1 MKLQTLGAAALL
13 LGMLSVSLP
22 GCQTAVDAGADTQTQ
37 GMTDAPT
44 QIQTEPAPI
53 TETEAVT
60 EPVTEA
66 VTEPITETEIITEG
80 TLEATAEGF
89 ELRYVETD
97 ATGYDGANTLLKISE
112 NKFELLRTGSVEGEL
127 IIELNKKN
135 FCHYGTPYG
144 ELIVGVQAKYVRNNL
159 SLFGGKAEA
168 GYVMDMNSVLVG
180 NYELT
185 VEVKTR

>member
-1 MKLQTLGAAALL
+1 MITVKSLQRIDDE
-13 LGMLSVSLP
+13 VN
-22 GCQTAVDAGADTQTQ
+22 
-37 GMTDAPT
+37 
-44 QIQTEPAPI
+44 
-53 TETEAVT
+53 
-60 EPVTEA
+60 
-66 VTEPITETEIITEG
+66 ETEIITEG
-80 TLEATAEGF
+80 TLDATAEGF

-185 VEVKTR
+185 VEVKPR

>member
-1 MKLQTLGAAALL
+1 MDVMITVKSLQRIDDE
-13 LGMLSVSLP
+13 VN
-22 GCQTAVDAGADTQTQ
+22 
-37 GMTDAPT
+37 
-44 QIQTEPAPI
+44 
-53 TETEAVT
+53 
-60 EPVTEA
+60 
-66 VTEPITETEIITEG
+66 ETEIITEG
-80 TLEATAEGF
+80 TLDATAEGF

-185 VEVKTR
+185 VEVKPR

>member
-1 MKLQTLGAAALL
+1 MDVMITVKSLQRIDDE
-13 LGMLSVSLP
+13 VN
-22 GCQTAVDAGADTQTQ
+22 
-37 GMTDAPT
+37 
-44 QIQTEPAPI
+44 
-53 TETEAVT
+53 
-60 EPVTEA
+60 
-66 VTEPITETEIITEG
+66 ETEIITEG

-97 ATGYDGANTLLKISE
+97 ATGYDGANTLLKINE

-185 VEVKTR
+185 VEVKPR

>member
-1 MKLQTLGAAALL
+1 MITVKSLQRIDDE
-13 LGMLSVSLP
+13 VN
-22 GCQTAVDAGADTQTQ
+22 
-37 GMTDAPT
+37 
-44 QIQTEPAPI
+44 
-53 TETEAVT
+53 
-60 EPVTEA
+60 
-66 VTEPITETEIITEG
+66 ETEIITEG

-185 VEVKTR
+185 VEVKPR

>member
-1 MKLQTLGAAALL
+1 MDVMITVKSLQRIDDE
-13 LGMLSVSLP
+13 VN
-22 GCQTAVDAGADTQTQ
+22 
-37 GMTDAPT
+37 
-44 QIQTEPAPI
+44 
-53 TETEAVT
+53 
-60 EPVTEA
+60 
-66 VTEPITETEIITEG
+66 ETEIITEG

-185 VEVKTR
+185 VEVKPR